1 VVSTVWQIRCRALL
15 ERLEA
20 LGYHLRKNQP
30 GVLTAREEHTARLLV
45 GVVMLLRQHR
55 VNKYGQCRYCAWT
68 SRTWSLWHRR
78 PQCTVYLTLDFA
90 MSQPLDLVCGQLLP
104 DHKVRPKPR

>member
-1 VVSTVWQIRCRALL
+1 MSTVWQTRCRVLL
-15 ERLEA
+15 EQLEA
-20 LGYHLRKNQP
+20 LGYQLRQNQP
-30 GVLTAREEHTARLLV
+30 GLLTVHEEHTARLLV

-68 SRTWSLWHRR
+68 SRTWTLRHRR

-90 MSQPLDLVCGQLLP
+90 MSQPLDLVWEQLLAG
-104 DHKVRPKPR
+104 KARPEPW